1 MREVVNISLQ
11 GVSFTVESNAL
22 ELLEQYLDELRQ
34 YYGEGEAEVV
44 NDIEERIAELLI
56 ERGCKDSTVRYHHVD
71 EIINI
76 LGHPNQ
82 MEGEENPKKGKKVK
96 RRIFRDTQNGIV
108 AGVCSGLGAY
118 WNMDAVWVRILFFLV
133 SFVITVPV
141 FSIGKTILRIDMGWA
156 GFMLVAYC
164 VMWIII
170 PPARTVAQ
178 RCQMRGEAQ
187 NVDNIHRK
195 FAQGARDAGSEMWQ
209 AGTKVTGTFFSTLW
223 RVICFCVGVLLTAFG
238 FGGIVALGVCLLGL
252 DIVHGIS
259 LLSVPDFIEL
269 NIGSTMWLKVF
280 GVLAF
285 LLPCVGML
293 HGGLKLCFRFNSPK
307 WRPGLVLFLAWL
319 ASSFIFVVCSV
330 KALNPYYDLNTDYKE
345 EMAFSSPKDT
355 VYVECPQVLG
365 MERVKL
371 NIEVAG
377 YSLEMFYLNNDEGRG
392 TELAWYPKLI
402 IRRSADISVPYIRG
416 TFTSL
421 YWGETKL
428 GEVASVQDSLLTL
441 IPQVYSKEK
450 KFAGKLHTIWL
461 YVPDSTEVV
470 LKEPVELTFGERSY
484 RCGIFK

>member
-1 MREVVNISLQ
+1 MREVMNISLQ

-22 ELLEQYLDELRQ
+22 ELLEQYLEELRL
-34 YYGEGEAEVV
+34 YYGDAEAEVV

-56 ERGCKDSTVRYHHVD
+56 ERGCKNSVVRYHHID

-76 LGHPNQ
+76 LGHPNE
-82 MEGEENPKKGKKVK
+82 MEGEDNMQRGEKVK

-108 AGVCSGLGAY
+108 GGVCSGLGAY
-118 WNMDAVWVRILFFLV
+118 WNMDAVWIRILFFIV
-133 SFVITVPV
+133 SFIITAPV

-195 FAQGARDAGSEMWQ
+195 FAQGARNAGSEMWQ
-209 AGTKVTGTFFSTLW
+209 AGTKATGTFLSTLW
-223 RVICFCVGVLLTAFG
+223 KVICFCAGVFLTALG
-238 FGGIVALGVCLLGL
+238 FGGIVALGVGLLGL

-280 GVLAF
+280 GVLTL

-293 HGGLKLCFRFNSPK
+293 YGGLQLCFRFNSPR
-307 WRPGLVLFLAWL
+307 WRPGFVLFITWL
-319 ASSFIFVVCSV
+319 ASLSVFVVCSV
-330 KALNPYYDLNTDYKE
+330 KALNPYYDINTDYKE
-345 EMAFSSPKDT
+345 EMAFSSPMDT
-355 VYVECPQVLG
+355 VFVECPGVPG
-365 MERVKL
+365 MEKAKL
-371 NIEVAG
+371 NIEVTG
-377 YSLEMFYLNNDEGRG
+377 HRLEMFYLNNNERKE
-392 TELAWYPKLI
+392 TELAWYPKLV
-402 IRRSADISVPYIRG
+402 IRRSADISAPYIRG

-421 YWGETKL
+421 YWGETRL
-428 GEVASVQDSLLTL
+428 ADVASVQDSLLTL

-450 KFAGKLHTIWL
+450 KFAGKVNTIWL
-461 YVPDSTEVV
+461 YVPDSTWVV
-470 LKEPVELTFGERSY
+470 LKDPVELTFGERPY
-484 RCGIFK
+484 RCGAFK